1 MHLNG
6 RTHKTRCAKT
16 GVQSYDQQSAALSGT
31 TATMIVPKIEPFRIE
46 NETKLK
52 QRKDYSIYRTPSGQF
67 YCALCNLCVNSE
79 QQFVQHIA
87 SRKHKLKESSAKGKK
102 TKSKK

>member
-1 MHLNG
+1 M
-6 RTHKTRCAKT
+6 
-16 GVQSYDQQSAALSGT
+16 SGT
-31 TATMIVPKIEPFRIE
+31 TASMIVPKIEPFRIE

-52 QRKDYSIYRTPSGQF
+52 QKKDYSIYRTPSGQF